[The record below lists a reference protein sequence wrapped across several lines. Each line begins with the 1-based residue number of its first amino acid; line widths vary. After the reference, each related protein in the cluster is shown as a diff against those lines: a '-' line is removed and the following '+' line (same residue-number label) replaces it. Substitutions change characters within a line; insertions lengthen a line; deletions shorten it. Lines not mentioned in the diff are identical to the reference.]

1 MKCWS
6 QEDYIIGDIIGEAC
20 APHVFIGEEV
30 ATGDCKRQRVNVSLI
45 WCIKNV
51 LQPDHNIDHD
61 NVGDILILDI
71 NYDSKAQTVGQGT
84 RSKMVTSGWT
94 ASGDWPSK
102 GGQWL
107 DFYYAGGEPFSPWTK
122 VSAKI
127 LCLGQG
133 AIQWLNQFNSV
144 I

>member
-1 MKCWS
+1 MLAWYDVSKMS
-6 QEDYIIGDIIGEAC
+6 SGSENRESYI
-20 APHVFIGEEV
+20 
-30 ATGDCKRQRVNVSLI
+30 RQY
-45 WCIKNV
+45 KDDV

-102 GGQWL
+102 EGQWL
-107 DFYYAGGEPFSPWTK
+107 DFYNDGG
-122 VSAKI
+122 
-127 LCLGQG
+127 
-133 AIQWLNQFNSV
+133 
-144 I
+144 